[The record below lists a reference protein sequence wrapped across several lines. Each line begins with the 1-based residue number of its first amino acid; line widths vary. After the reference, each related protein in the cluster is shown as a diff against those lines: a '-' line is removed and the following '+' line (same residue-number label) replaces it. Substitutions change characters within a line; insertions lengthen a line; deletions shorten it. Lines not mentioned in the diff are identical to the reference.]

1 MYTDISTV
9 NKMFPNPSMAVR
21 PPFGYPGQ
29 AQYFGNG
36 SDGKMPY
43 ALTFTGKDFYYF
55 YINEEK
61 STLQNIPS
69 LFLFLLC
76 NGVRFLNT
84 RHSVTITNVTF

>member
-61 STLQNIPS
+61 FLSTNHS
-69 LFLFLLC
+69 EFLL
-76 NGVRFLNT
+76 VI
-84 RHSVTITNVTF
+84 VI

>member
-9 NKMFPNPSMAVR
+9 NKMFPSPSMAAR

-43 ALTFTGKDFYYF
+43 ALTFTGKKFF
-55 YINEEK
+55 KEK
-61 STLQNIPS
+61 I
-69 LFLFLLC
+69 
-76 NGVRFLNT
+76 
-84 RHSVTITNVTF
+84 